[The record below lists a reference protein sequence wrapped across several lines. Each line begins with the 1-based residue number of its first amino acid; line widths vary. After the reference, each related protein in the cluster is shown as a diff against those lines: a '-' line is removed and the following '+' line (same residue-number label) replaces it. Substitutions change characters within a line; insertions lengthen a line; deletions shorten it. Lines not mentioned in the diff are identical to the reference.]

1 MPSHLRNGKDLLFEQ
16 RRAAKRAAARDA
28 GRIRQQQRLADLA
41 SRSGAPELPLSAS
54 LRGYHKLPGAD
65 GPASSV
71 GQSGATSGL
80 SAPGNAQP
88 TGYTLSPAALVR
100 LRRVREQQST
110 VDGLR
115 GSQPAQNGSG
125 LSPRS
130 WDIPFREPI
139 KSNVGCAGIQQIH
152 PSTTPGGEVGL
163 RSLKERSAESPDGRL
178 YDADTDSPLSPH
190 ERSAQG
196 QRNVHRPVTL
206 HSSSPTGPRDFS
218 RRRDASPRQV
228 DPLGST
234 RQPRPVSPRRL
245 EPSATS
251 LQTRHI
257 GRRETSLHVPGAYG
271 SPKTSCASGAST
283 ATPSSVAAVA
293 ASAATTS
300 ATRASHNGS
309 SHSPQLPARPG
320 DRHCSSSERPERN
333 KTAIAP
339 SNYGCGESSFRVP
352 ASYASPQHSCPSGN
366 AIVAPA
372 TGMAATNANCSFVE
386 EAVALPGSTLLPTK
400 G

>member
-1 MPSHLRNGKDLLFEQ
+1 MARTYCLNNAAPPKEQQQETLGESGSNSDLPTSLAAPALQSYPSQLAFVATTNYQVPMAPPAPLD
-16 RRAAKRAAARDA
+16 RAA
-28 GRIRQQQRLADLA
+28 
-41 SRSGAPELPLSAS
+41 P
-54 LRGYHKLPGAD
+54 
-65 GPASSV
+65 PAV
-71 GQSGATSGL
+71 
-80 SAPGNAQP
+80 SAPQATP
-88 TGYTLSPAALVR
+88 
-100 LRRVREQQST
+100 
-110 VDGLR
+110 
-115 GSQPAQNGSG
+115 SQP
-125 LSPRS
+125 
-130 WDIPFREPI
+130 
-139 KSNVGCAGIQQIH
+139 VIH
-152 PSTTPGGEVGL
+152 LALPPL
-163 RSLKERSAESPDGRL
+163 LDYAESGSNSL
-178 YDADTDSPLSPH
+178 LLMGLEEVNQLKTDLDYPQDHRISPSESQSRAMLVALESNRSTPVPRPVENPH

-218 RRRDASPRQV
+218 RRQDASPRLV

-271 SPKTSCASGAST
+271 SPRTSCASGAST

-320 DRHCSSSERPERN
+320 DSHCSSSERPECN

-352 ASYASPQHSCPSGN
+352 ASYASPQHSCPSGD

-386 EAVALPGSTLLPTK
+386 ETVALPGSAFLPTK